1 MFSILVHAAQPSAH
15 VPHPSR
21 NSCPKLHSSGDCGH
35 SSRRSARSPQP
46 EVLTPEVLAW
56 PEDLT
61 GQCRPK
67 GRRFDQLGHL
77 LLTARGPQ
85 TWPSS
90 HGGE

>member
-56 PEDLT
+56 QEDLT
-61 GQCRPK
+61 GAEV
-67 GRRFDQLGHL
+67 
-77 LLTARGPQ
+77 LTLSHR
-85 TWPSS
+85 SS
-90 HGGE
+90 HSQRSSDMA